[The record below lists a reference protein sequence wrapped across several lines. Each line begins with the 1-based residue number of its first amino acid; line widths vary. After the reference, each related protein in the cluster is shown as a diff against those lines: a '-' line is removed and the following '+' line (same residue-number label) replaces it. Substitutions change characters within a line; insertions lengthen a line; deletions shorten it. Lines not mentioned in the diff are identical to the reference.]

1 MTLDFKDQLMNLKTF
16 CAVTGAVFMIV
27 ALIHFARIV
36 LVWQVTID
44 GWSVPMWVSWIGFV
58 VAVGLGY
65 FGVKYS
71 TQKYIA

>member
-1 MTLDFKDQLMNLKTF
+1 MNLKTF
-16 CAVTGAVFMIV
+16 CAVTGAVFTIV